1 MEIKNL
7 KSIISECILYAD
19 DISNDSNIYP
29 EGSKM
34 PLKDLLRYDMLM
46 FLGYLYDPEAQMI
59 ADQVEFIRVNLR
71 MVISEEKFVE
81 FVENKCN
88 DPEFL
93 SMQPRSL
100 VFFIDVDKMNNE
112 RSELSVSKSKF
123 VVDCFGKMGEGL
135 NNYDIVNNEIKER

>member
-19 DISNDSNIYP
+19 DISSNPEVYP

-46 FLGYLYDPEAQMI
+46 FLGYLYDPEAEVI
-59 ADQVEFIRVNLR
+59 ADQVEYIRVNLR

-81 FVENKCN
+81 FVDNKCN
-88 DPEFL
+88 DPDFL

-100 VFFIDVDKMNNE
+100 IFFINIDKQNSESPPHILALNLSYLNVD
-112 RSELSVSKSKF
+112 RSTSVLPVAISCAS
-123 VVDCFGKMGEGL
+123 
-135 NNYDIVNNEIKER
+135 